1 MYSQSSI
8 SFASLIV
15 MTVMTVITVL
25 LMVCVA
31 SGGHGAE
38 FGLEK

>member
-8 SFASLIV
+8 SFASLI
-15 MTVMTVITVL
+15 VMTVITVL